1 LLADTLTRTGTDG
14 ELVHFGGGVKKLLT
28 LSWPKD
34 LDDILALRGFSEGL
48 RGAVYKS
55 TLSEKLKL
63 PAQNSVK
70 SALLLSMSLALIVR
84 GERVEGEP
92 LDEYGPPPPEN
103 SAPFNWGFVAE

>member
-1 LLADTLTRTGTDG
+1 MLADTLTRTGTDG
-14 ELVHFGGGVKKLLT
+14 ELVPFGGGGVKKLLT

-34 LDDILALRGFSEGL
+34 LDDILALRGFSEG
-48 RGAVYKS
+48 AVYKS

-70 SALLLSMSLALIVR
+70 SALPPSMSLALIVR
-84 GERVEGEP
+84 GERVEAEP